1 MRTRPPKTKRTD
13 TLLPDTTLL
22 RSSFAARPN
31 SPLGSGALLR
41 LARIRAEILLELA
54 LHVPVLV
61 GMRRLRPLAGYV
73 RSEEHTSEL
82 QSLMRTSY
90 AVFCL
95 KKKKQLP
102 LYSPIVIIT
111 NTTHRTLH
119 KHKPH

>member
-61 GMRRLRPLAGYV
+61 GIRRLRPLAGYV
-73 RSEEHTSEL
+73 RPL
-82 QSLMRTSY
+82 RRI
-90 AVFCL
+90 VPV
-95 KKKKQLP
+95 QLEP
-102 LYSPIVIIT
+102 RLGPAEIGRAHV
-111 NTTHRTLH
+111 
-119 KHKPH
+119 